1 MCRGVCLDSCM
12 HVCRKTQIPIIHVF
26 PQGGPE
32 SVCLCM
38 CLSLSPVR
46 KEGWSVF
53 SGQTPLAEE
62 VLLYIGLF
70 VAR

>member
-12 HVCRKTQIPIIHVF
+12 HVCWKTQIPIIHVF

-53 SGQTPLAEE
+53 SGQTPF
-62 VLLYIGLF
+62 G
-70 VAR
+70 